1 MNVYM
6 KHTSLKTGFYAF
18 SHERFKMSTI
28 TSSAG
33 TAESVTVRRTEWSDA
48 EEINNLIS
56 PAAVAVFGRISVI
69 HLLEKAYLAVTLITA
84 TNEVLA
90 HASFSDHPTE
100 ELVDQACWKNL
111 LQNHVNDKKFT
122 PMNTLFL
129 RLFVAQ
135 PGFSIGGAK
144 EIMRTVFNAVVELE
158 YICLLTPYRG
168 SLEAALEKIF
178 EPVMPVK
185 EEVQYSAYI
194 CQRHNHCPRLHI
206 RRARVEDHDD
216 LMHIFA
222 EQITPL
228 VESHGPYFLSEL
240 IEAQDEENH
249 AAVCESE
256 GAVVGFVSV
265 SGHMDLK
272 LFNKWFELEEF
283 EGLRKTNPEH
293 QEEKPEEPR
302 SLGEENNVTDAQQ
315 SDEAKEPVES
325 ELTAEQESGDE
336 PTDISQPNSC
346 IKTTV
351 DLGEDSEPDG
361 PPNAFCIQLFTMEKK
376 FEMRSADFLPYLF
389 KLFPDRDFCVIS
401 VPKLTPEFP
410 LLQSF
415 IRVAPLDTSTCSQ
428 ELYLCHRWGLTRIL
442 EVRVAVSSD
451 IPAVQS
457 LTESLGQRESISEDL
472 DLFLQARKDQDGTAL
487 QAFVAQ
493 VEGRVVG
500 LIIIRDEEDIEFIRA
515 NFDVERFMYFSQHQ
529 REEHGRLCHFF
540 LNPIFQ
546 HHTRYIFREV
556 LRLAHKSCL
565 YYHLHPPHYSHKNVI
580 LHSLA
585 AVLNCMV
592 PVSTR
597 RQITYPLEELGIN
610 APSQQITKHQA
621 PFALYHTNRKLTME
635 PKVTINARIVVVGAS
650 DTGLAFL
657 EALTFCPHLRFNN
670 LTLISTQG
678 LPDHCSDDNMRFLAT
693 SHCYSDQDQARLS
706 LRSWISVVTGK
717 MKAIDRE
724 AKHVELME
732 NGNVKYDY
740 LILCTGLQY
749 QMPSLTSTD
758 AQKNNSLNPNQP
770 RHRHTR
776 PVPSN
781 LFTLNDQHDC
791 SHVHQWL
798 MDNFVELT
806 GDAVLY
812 GNTIDVFTCVETL
825 MCLGV
830 SGRRI
835 HVVHPPEDNPT
846 SCFPNG
852 SVEHAVKQAL
862 EKEEVHVHHDCL
874 LTQINDGRHTDPVTS
889 VTFTT
894 DTQTL
899 QLECAVFFS
908 FSHKTV
914 DYDAFKAINDACL
927 VFDGRLVIDSSFHT
941 NDPSIYGAGPLTKYS
956 RRYHAD
962 QWSNSCFNCKEVGQS
977 LASVVLPLCDPTL
990 ERPSGPP
997 SDQDH
1002 LIPAYNQAKIQG
1014 GRLPGGY
1021 NYLHVTKPTAIGNKI
1036 AAQKGRDIVTG
1047 RTETGNYFHL
1057 YLSSHDV
1064 VESITCLSKNTLP
1077 VSNLLCLYRKHQLLL
1092 NHLCSRYDE
1101 GLVHDMYSY
1110 FRENWCFALYHDR
1123 FADFE
1128 QEVRQIMDSAKLEGE
1143 NGSVSIQ
1150 EALQKIVDDKAE
1162 SNQSMSLSDVFQ
1174 KSEAYSAL
1182 RKSVLD
1188 YLKYNRYHLTMYA
1201 RPGLL

>member
-1 MNVYM
+1 Y
-6 KHTSLKTGFYAF
+6 TTFY
-18 SHERFKMSTI
+18 SQKK
-28 TSSAG
+28 
-33 TAESVTVRRTEWSDA
+33 VRN
-48 EEINNLIS
+48 I
-56 PAAVAVFGRISVI
+56 F
-69 HLLEKAYLAVTLITA
+69 EKANLAVTLITT

-90 HASFSDHPTE
+90 YASFSDHPTE

-158 YICLLTPYRG
+158 YICLLTPYR
-168 SLEAALEKIF
+168 EAALEKIF

-315 SDEAKEPVES
+315 SDEAKEPVEVS
-325 ELTAEQESGDE
+325 
-336 PTDISQPNSC
+336 
-346 IKTTV
+346 
-351 DLGEDSEPDG
+351 
-361 PPNAFCIQLFTMEKK
+361 
-376 FEMRSADFLPYLF
+376 F
-389 KLFPDRDFCVIS
+389 KRHIHYDVLQDRDFCVIS

-428 ELYLCHRWGLTRIL
+428 ELYLCHRIL

-597 RQITYPLEELGIN
+597 RQIIYPLEELGIN

-670 LTLISTQG
+670 LTLISTHG

-749 QMPSLTSTD
+749 QVRDTQTTD

-908 FSHKTV
+908 FSHKSV

-941 NDPSIYGAGPLTKYS
+941 NDPSIYAAGPLTKYS

-1128 QEVRQIMDSAKLEGE
+1128 QEVRQIMDSGE

>member
-1 MNVYM
+1 PTLIH
-6 KHTSLKTGFYAF
+6 KSPK
-18 SHERFKMSTI
+18 
-28 TSSAG
+28 
-33 TAESVTVRRTEWSDA
+33 VRN
-48 EEINNLIS
+48 I
-56 PAAVAVFGRISVI
+56 F
-69 HLLEKAYLAVTLITA
+69 EKAYLAVTLITA

-90 HASFSDHPTE
+90 HAAFSDHPTE

-158 YICLLTPYRG
+158 YICLLTPYR
-168 SLEAALEKIF
+168 EAALEKIF

-315 SDEAKEPVES
+315 SDEAKEPVEVS
-325 ELTAEQESGDE
+325 
-336 PTDISQPNSC
+336 
-346 IKTTV
+346 
-351 DLGEDSEPDG
+351 
-361 PPNAFCIQLFTMEKK
+361 
-376 FEMRSADFLPYLF
+376 F
-389 KLFPDRDFCVIS
+389 KRHIHYDVLQDRDFCVIS

-428 ELYLCHRWGLTRIL
+428 ELYLCHRIL

-500 LIIIRDEEDIEFIRA
+500 LIIIRDEEDIEFIKA

-592 PVSTR
+592 PVSPR

-670 LTLISTQG
+670 LTLISTHG

-717 MKAIDRE
+717 MKAIDRK

-749 QMPSLTSTD
+749 QVRDTQTQRQHNL
-758 AQKNNSLNPNQP
+758 LNQDVTP

-908 FSHKTV
+908 FSHKSV

-941 NDPSIYGAGPLTKYS
+941 NDPSIYAAGPLTKYS

-1057 YLSSHDV
+1057 HLSSHDV

-1128 QEVRQIMDSAKLEGE
+1128 QEVRQIMDSGE

>member
-1 MNVYM
+1 Y
-6 KHTSLKTGFYAF
+6 TTFY
-18 SHERFKMSTI
+18 SQKK
-28 TSSAG
+28 
-33 TAESVTVRRTEWSDA
+33 VRN
-48 EEINNLIS
+48 I
-56 PAAVAVFGRISVI
+56 F
-69 HLLEKAYLAVTLITA
+69 EKAYLAVTLITA

-122 PMNTLFL
+122 PMNILFL

-158 YICLLTPYRG
+158 YICLLTPYR
-168 SLEAALEKIF
+168 EAALEKIF

-206 RRARVEDHDD
+206 HRARVEDHDD

-249 AAVCESE
+249 AAESCLC
-256 GAVVGFVSV
+256 GCFSGFVSV
-265 SGHMDLK
+265 SGNMDLK
-272 LFNKWFELEEF
+272 LFNKWFKLEES
-283 EGLRKTNPEH
+283 EGLRKTNPAH
-293 QEEKPEEPR
+293 QEEKPEEKHP
-302 SLGEENNVTDAQQ
+302 LWEEHNISNAQQ
-315 SDEAKEPVES
+315 YDEAKVPVYDV
-325 ELTAEQESGDE
+325 LQ
-336 PTDISQPNSC
+336 
-346 IKTTV
+346 
-351 DLGEDSEPDG
+351 
-361 PPNAFCIQLFTMEKK
+361 
-376 FEMRSADFLPYLF
+376 
-389 KLFPDRDFCVIS
+389 DRDFCVIS

-428 ELYLCHRWGLTRIL
+428 ELYLCHRIL

-597 RQITYPLEELGIN
+597 RQIIYPLEELGIN

-657 EALTFCPHLRFNN
+657 ESLTFCPHLRFNN

-749 QMPSLTSTD
+749 QVRDTQTTD

-852 SVEHAVKQAL
+852 SVEHAVKQAV

-908 FSHKTV
+908 FSHKSV

-941 NDPSIYGAGPLTKYS
+941 NDPSIYAAGPLTKYS

-997 SDQDH
+997 SDH

-1128 QEVRQIMDSAKLEGE
+1128 QEVRQIMDSGE

>member
-1 MNVYM
+1 Y
-6 KHTSLKTGFYAF
+6 TTFY
-18 SHERFKMSTI
+18 SQKK
-28 TSSAG
+28 
-33 TAESVTVRRTEWSDA
+33 VRN
-48 EEINNLIS
+48 I
-56 PAAVAVFGRISVI
+56 F
-69 HLLEKAYLAVTLITA
+69 EKAYLAVTLITA

-158 YICLLTPYRG
+158 YICLLTPYR
-168 SLEAALEKIF
+168 EAALEKIF

-315 SDEAKEPVES
+315 SDEAKEPVEVS
-325 ELTAEQESGDE
+325 
-336 PTDISQPNSC
+336 
-346 IKTTV
+346 
-351 DLGEDSEPDG
+351 
-361 PPNAFCIQLFTMEKK
+361 
-376 FEMRSADFLPYLF
+376 F
-389 KLFPDRDFCVIS
+389 KRHIHYDVLQDRDFCVIS

-428 ELYLCHRWGLTRIL
+428 ELYLCHRIL

-749 QMPSLTSTD
+749 QVRDTQTQRQHNL
-758 AQKNNSLNPNQP
+758 LNQDVTP

-1128 QEVRQIMDSAKLEGE
+1128 QEVRQIMDSGE

>member
-1 MNVYM
+1 
-6 KHTSLKTGFYAF
+6 
-18 SHERFKMSTI
+18 
-28 TSSAG
+28 
-33 TAESVTVRRTEWSDA
+33 
-48 EEINNLIS
+48 
-56 PAAVAVFGRISVI
+56 
-69 HLLEKAYLAVTLITA
+69 
-84 TNEVLA
+84 
-90 HASFSDHPTE
+90 
-100 ELVDQACWKNL
+100 
-111 LQNHVNDKKFT
+111 
-122 PMNTLFL
+122 
-129 RLFVAQ
+129 
-135 PGFSIGGAK
+135 
-144 EIMRTVFNAVVELE
+144 
-158 YICLLTPYRG
+158 
-168 SLEAALEKIF
+168 
-178 EPVMPVK
+178 
-185 EEVQYSAYI
+185 
-194 CQRHNHCPRLHI
+194 
-206 RRARVEDHDD
+206 
-216 LMHIFA
+216 MHIFA

-249 AAVCESE
+249 AAVCENE

-283 EGLRKTNPEH
+283 EGLRKENPAH
-293 QEEKPEEPR
+293 QEEKPEEPQP
-302 SLGEENNVTDAQQ
+302 LGEENNVTDAQQ
-315 SDEAKEPVES
+315 SDEARELVES
-325 ELTAEQESGDE
+325 ELMAEEESGNEPKDTSQNEGAVVGFVSVSGHMDLKLFNKWFELEEFEGLRKENPAHQEEKPEEPQPLGEENNVTDAQHLSDE
-336 PTDISQPNSC
+336 ARELVEPEYAGSC
-346 IKTTV
+346 IKDTV
-351 DLGEDSEPDG
+351 ECTEDSEPDG

-376 FEMRSADFLPYLF
+376 FEMRSADLLPYLF
-389 KLFPDRDFCVIS
+389 KLFLDRDFCVIS

-415 IRVAPLDTSTCSQ
+415 IRVTPRDTSTCSQ
-428 ELYLCHRWGLTRIL
+428 ELYLCHRWGLIRTL
-442 EVRVAVSSD
+442 KVRVAVSSD
-451 IPAVQS
+451 IPAILS
-457 LTESLGQRESISEDL
+457 LTESLSQQESISEDL
-472 DLFLQARKDQDGTAL
+472 DLFLQARKDQNGTAL

-500 LIIIRDEEDIEFIRA
+500 LIIIKDEEDIEFVRA
-515 NFDVERFMYFSQHQ
+515 NFDVERFMYFSHHQ

-540 LNPIFQ
+540 LNPVFQ
-546 HHTRYIFREV
+546 HHTKYIFREV

-565 YYHLHPPHYSHKNVI
+565 YYLLYPPHYSHK
-580 LHSLA
+580 
-585 AVLNCMV
+585 
-592 PVSTR
+592 
-597 RQITYPLEELGIN
+597 
-610 APSQQITKHQA
+610 A

-635 PKVTINARIVVVGAS
+635 PKVTVNARIVVVGAS

-670 LTLISTQG
+670 LTLISTHG
-678 LPDHCSDDNMRFLAT
+678 FPDRCSDDNMRFLAT
-693 SHCYSDQDQARLS
+693 SDVTLMQDLFLHSHCYSDQDQARLS

-732 NGNVKYDY
+732 NGKVQYDY

-749 QMPSLTSTD
+749 QMPSITSTE
-758 AQKNNSLNPNQP
+758 ATTQKSNSMNPHQP
-770 RHRHTR
+770 RHRHR
-776 PVPSN
+776 QPVPSN

-798 MDNFVELT
+798 MDNFVQLT

-812 GNTIDVFTCVETL
+812 GNTINVFTCVETL
-825 MCLGV
+825 MRLGV

-835 HVVHPPEDNPT
+835 HVVHPPEDNIT
-846 SCFPNG
+846 SCFHNE

-874 LTQINDGRHTDPVTS
+874 LTQINDGQHADPVTS
-889 VTFTT
+889 VSFTA
-894 DTQTL
+894 DAQTL
-899 QLECAVFFS
+899 RLECAVFFS
-908 FSHKTV
+908 FFRKTV
-914 DYDAFKAINDACL
+914 DCDAFKAINDACL
-927 VFDGRLVIDSSFHT
+927 VFDGRLVIDSTFHT
-941 NDPSIYGAGPLTKYS
+941 NDPSIYAAGPLTKYS

-962 QWSNSCFNCKEVGQS
+962 QWSDSCFNSKE
-977 LASVVLPLCDPTL
+977 
-990 ERPSGPP
+990 
-997 SDQDH
+997 
-1002 LIPAYNQAKIQG
+1002 
-1014 GRLPGGY
+1014 
-1021 NYLHVTKPTAIGNKI
+1021 
-1036 AAQKGRDIVTG
+1036 GRDIVTG

-1057 YLSSHDV
+1057 HLSPHDV

-1077 VSNLLCLYRKHQLLL
+1077 VSNLLCLYRKHHLLL

-1101 GLVHDMYSY
+1101 GLIHDMYSY
-1110 FRENWCFALYHDR
+1110 FRENWCLALYHDR

-1162 SNQSMSLSDVFQ
+1162 SDQSMSLSEVFQ
-1174 KSEAYSAL
+1174 KSAAYSAL

>member
-1 MNVYM
+1 
-6 KHTSLKTGFYAF
+6 
-18 SHERFKMSTI
+18 MSTI

-33 TAESVTVRRTEWSDA
+33 KAESVTVRRTEWSDA

-56 PAAVAVFGRISVI
+56 PAAVAVFGRINVI
-69 HLLEKAYLAVTLITA
+69 NLLEKAHLAVTLSTTA
-84 TNEVLA
+84 NEVLA
-90 HASFSDHPTE
+90 HASFSDHPLE
-100 ELVDQACWKNL
+100 ELVDQACWKHL
-111 LQNHVNDKKFT
+111 LQNHVNGEKFT

-129 RLFVAQ
+129 RLFVTQ

-144 EIMRTVFNAVVELE
+144 EIMRAVFSAVVELE
-158 YICLLTPYRG
+158 YICLLTPHRG

-185 EEVQYSAYI
+185 EEVQYSAYV
-194 CQRHNHCPRLHI
+194 CHRHNYCPRLHI

-216 LMHIFA
+216 LMHVFA

-228 VESHGPYFLSEL
+228 LESHGPYFLSEL

-249 AAVCESE
+249 AVVCESE

-265 SGHMDLK
+265 SSHMDLK
-272 LFNKWFELEEF
+272 LFNKWFELEDF
-283 EGLRKTNPEH
+283 EGLRKTNPAH
-293 QEEKPEEPR
+293 QEEPPEEPQTP
-302 SLGEENNVTDAQQ
+302 GEENNVTDAQQ
-315 SDEAKEPVES
+315 SDEAKEPVKG
-325 ELTAEQESGDE
+325 LTAEQESGDE
-336 PTDISQPNSC
+336 PTKTSQPEC
-346 IKTTV
+346 IRAGTKDTV
-351 DLGEDSEPDG
+351 GSVEVSKPDG

-376 FEMRSADFLPYLF
+376 FETRSADFLPYLF
-389 KLFPDRDFCVIS
+389 KLFLDRDFCVIS

-415 IRVAPLDTSTCSQ
+415 IRVAPRDTSSSSQ
-428 ELYLCHRWGLTRIL
+428 ELYLCHRWGLARTL

-457 LTESLGQRESISEDL
+457 LNESLSQQESISEDL
-472 DLFLQARKDQDGTAL
+472 DLFLKARKDQGGTAL

-515 NFDVERFMYFSQHQ
+515 NFDVERFMYFSHHQ
-529 REEHGRLCHFF
+529 REEHGRLCHFV
-540 LNPIFQ
+540 LNPVFL
-546 HHTRYIFREV
+546 HHTKYIFREV
-556 LRLAHKSCL
+556 MRLAHKSCL
-565 YYHLHPPHYSHKNVI
+565 YYLLHPSQYNQTNV
-580 LHSLA
+580 SLRSLT
-585 AVLNCMV
+585 AVLNFMV
-592 PVSTR
+592 PVSPR
-597 RQITYPLEELGIN
+597 RQIIYPLEELAIN
-610 APSQQITKHQA
+610 APSLQITKQQA

-635 PKVTINARIVVVGAS
+635 PKVTVNGRIVVVGAS

-670 LTLISTQG
+670 LTLISTHG
-678 LPDHCSDDNMRFLAT
+678 LPDRSSDDNMRFLAT
-693 SHCYSDQDQARLS
+693 SHCYSDQDGARLS
-706 LRSWISVVTGK
+706 LRSWISVVKGK

-732 NGNVKYDY
+732 DGKVKYDY

-749 QMPSLTSTD
+749 QMPSLTSADVLT
-758 AQKNNSLNPNQP
+758 QKTNSLNPKQP
-770 RHRHTR
+770 RDGHVR
-776 PVPSN
+776 PGPSN

-798 MDNFVELT
+798 TDNFVKLT

-812 GNTIDVFTCVETL
+812 GNTIDVFTCTETL

-835 HVVHPPEDNPT
+835 HVVHPPEDNTT

-852 SVEHAVKQAL
+852 SVEQAVKQAL
-862 EKEEVHVHHDCL
+862 EREEVHVHHDCL

-889 VTFTT
+889 VTFTS
-894 DTQTL
+894 DAQTL
-899 QLECAVFFS
+899 RLECAVFFS

-927 VFDGRLVIDSSFHT
+927 VFDGRLVTDTSFHT
-941 NDPSIYGAGPLTKYS
+941 NDPSIYAAGPMTKYS

-962 QWSNSCFNCKEVGQS
+962 QWSDSCFNCKEVGQS

-990 ERPSGPP
+990 EGPACPP
-997 SDQDH
+997 SDHDH
-1002 LIPAYNQAKIQG
+1002 LIPVYNQAKIQG

-1021 NYLHVTKPTAIGNKI
+1021 NYLHVTKPTAIGQKA
-1036 AAQKGRDIVTG
+1036 AAQKQGCDIVTG

-1057 YLSSHDV
+1057 HLSPHDV

-1077 VSNLLCLYRKHQLLL
+1077 VSDLLCLYRKHQLLL
-1092 NHLCSRYDE
+1092 NHLCSRYHE

-1110 FRENWCFALYHDR
+1110 FRENWCLALYHDR

-1128 QEVRQIMDSAKLEGE
+1128 QEVRQIMDSTKLEGE

-1162 SNQSMSLSDVFQ
+1162 SDQSMSLSEVFQ

>member
-1 MNVYM
+1 
-6 KHTSLKTGFYAF
+6 
-18 SHERFKMSTI
+18 MSTI

-33 TAESVTVRRTEWSDA
+33 KAESVTVRRTEWSDA

-56 PAAVAVFGRISVI
+56 PGAVAVFGRINVI
-69 HLLEKAYLAVTLITA
+69 HLLENANLAVTLST
-84 TNEVLA
+84 TKNDVLA
-90 HASFSDHPTE
+90 HASFSDHPIE

-111 LQNHVNDKKFT
+111 LQNHINGEKFT

-129 RLFVAQ
+129 HLFVAQ

-144 EIMRTVFNAVVELE
+144 EIVRAVFNVVVELE
-158 YICLLTPYRG
+158 YICLLTAYRG
-168 SLEAALEKIF
+168 SLEVALEKIF
-178 EPVMPVK
+178 EPMMPVK
-185 EEVQYSAYI
+185 EEVQYSAYV
-194 CQRHNHCPRLHI
+194 CHRHNHCPRLHI
-206 RRARVEDHDD
+206 RKARVEDHDD

-249 AAVCESE
+249 AAVCENE

-265 SGHMDLK
+265 SGLMDLK

-283 EGLRKTNPEH
+283 EGLRKTNPAH
-293 QEEKPEEPR
+293 QEEPQMQ
-302 SLGEENNVTDAQQ
+302 GEKNNISDAQQ
-315 SDEAKEPVES
+315 YDEAKEPVEGD
-325 ELTAEQESGDE
+325 LMAEEESGDE
-336 PTDISQPNSC
+336 PKDISQPDNTGSH
-346 IKTTV
+346 IKDTEV
-351 DLGEDSEPDG
+351 SSEDSEPDG
-361 PPNAFCIQLFTMEKK
+361 PPNAFCIQLFAMEKK

-401 VPKLTPEFP
+401 VPKPTPEFP

-415 IRVAPLDTSTCSQ
+415 IRVTPRDTSTCSQ
-428 ELYLCHRWGLTRIL
+428 ELYLCHRWGLIRML
-442 EVRVAVSSD
+442 DVRVAVSSD
-451 IPAVQS
+451 IPAIQS
-457 LTESLGQRESISEDL
+457 LTESLSQRESIIEDL

-493 VEGRVVG
+493 VEERVVG
-500 LIIIRDEEDIEFIRA
+500 LIIIRDEKDIEFIRA
-515 NFDVERFMYFSQHQ
+515 NFDIERFMYFSHHQ

-540 LNPIFQ
+540 LNPVFQ
-546 HHTRYIFREV
+546 HQTKYIFREV

-565 YYHLHPPHYSHKNVI
+565 YYLLHYSHKNVSPP
-580 LHSLA
+580 SLN
-585 AVLNCMV
+585 AVLNFMV
-592 PVSTR
+592 PVSPR
-597 RQITYPLEELGIN
+597 RQIIYPLEELGIN
-610 APSQQITKHQA
+610 APSQQITKQQA

-635 PKVTINARIVVVGAS
+635 PKVIINARIVVVGAS

-670 LTLISTQG
+670 LTLISTHG
-678 LPDHCSDDNMRFLAT
+678 FPDHCSDDNMRFLAT
-693 SHCYSDQDQARLS
+693 SHCYSDQGLGQLS

-732 NGNVKYDY
+732 NGKVKYDY

-749 QMPSLTSTD
+749 QMPSLTSTE
-758 AQKNNSLNPNQP
+758 ATSQKSNNMNPHQP
-770 RHRHTR
+770 RHRHIQ

-781 LFTLNDQHDC
+781 LFTLNDLDDC

-812 GNTIDVFTCVETL
+812 GNNIDVFTCVEML
-825 MCLGV
+825 MRLGV
-830 SGRRI
+830 SGHRI
-835 HVVHPPEDNPT
+835 HVVHPPEDNPM

-852 SVEHAVKQAL
+852 SVEHTVKQAL

-889 VTFTT
+889 VSFTT
-894 DTQTL
+894 DAQTL

-908 FSHKTV
+908 FFPKTV

-927 VFDGRLVIDSSFHT
+927 VFDGRLVIDSTFHT
-941 NDPSIYGAGPLTKYS
+941 NDPSIYAAGPLTKYS

-962 QWSNSCFNCKEVGQS
+962 QWSNSCFNSKEVGQS

-990 ERPSGPP
+990 ERPADSP
-997 SDQDH
+997 SDHDH
-1002 LIPAYNQAKIQG
+1002 LIPVYNQAKIQG

-1021 NYLHVTKPTAIGNKI
+1021 DYLYVTKPTANRDKT
-1036 AAQKGRDIVTG
+1036 AAQKGRDIATG
-1047 RTETGNYFHL
+1047 HTETGNYFHL
-1057 YLSSHDV
+1057 HLSPHDV

-1110 FRENWCFALYHDR
+1110 FRKNWCLALYHDR
-1123 FADFE
+1123 FTDFE

-1162 SNQSMSLSDVFQ
+1162 SDQSMSISEVFQ

>member
-1 MNVYM
+1 
-6 KHTSLKTGFYAF
+6 
-18 SHERFKMSTI
+18 MSTI

-33 TAESVTVRRTEWSDA
+33 KAESVTVRRTEWSDA

-56 PAAVAVFGRISVI
+56 PAAVAVFGRINVI
-69 HLLEKAYLAVTLITA
+69 HLLEKANLAVTLST
-84 TNEVLA
+84 TKSEVLA
-90 HASFSDHPTE
+90 HASFSDHPNE
-100 ELVDQACWKNL
+100 ELVDQACWENL
-111 LQNHVNDKKFT
+111 LQNHVNGEKFT

-135 PGFSIGGAK
+135 PSFSVGGAK
-144 EIMRTVFNAVVELE
+144 EIVRFLFFNAVVELE

-178 EPVMPVK
+178 EPMMPVK
-185 EEVQYSAYI
+185 EEVQHSAYV
-194 CQRHNHCPRLHI
+194 CHRHSHCPRLNI

-249 AAVCESE
+249 AAVCENE

-283 EGLRKTNPEH
+283 EGLRKENPAH
-293 QEEKPEEPR
+293 QEEKPEEPQP
-302 SLGEENNVTDAQQ
+302 LGEENNVTDAQQ
-315 SDEAKEPVES
+315 SDEARELVES
-325 ELTAEQESGDE
+325 ELMAEEESGNE
-336 PTDISQPNSC
+336 PKDTSQPEYAGSC
-346 IKTTV
+346 IKDTV
-351 DLGEDSEPDG
+351 ECTEDSEPDG

-376 FEMRSADFLPYLF
+376 FEMRSADLLPYLF
-389 KLFPDRDFCVIS
+389 KLFLDRDFCVIS

-415 IRVAPLDTSTCSQ
+415 IRVTPRDTSTCSQ
-428 ELYLCHRWGLTRIL
+428 ELYLCHRWGLIRTL
-442 EVRVAVSSD
+442 KVRVAVSSD
-451 IPAVQS
+451 IPAILS
-457 LTESLGQRESISEDL
+457 LTESLSQQESISEDL
-472 DLFLQARKDQDGTAL
+472 DLFLQARKDQNGTAL

-500 LIIIRDEEDIEFIRA
+500 LIIIKDEEDIEFVRA
-515 NFDVERFMYFSQHQ
+515 NFDVERFMYFSHHQ

-540 LNPIFQ
+540 LNPVFQ
-546 HHTRYIFREV
+546 HHTKYIFREV

-565 YYHLHPPHYSHKNVI
+565 YYLLYPPHYSHKNVS
-580 LHSLA
+580 LHSLT
-585 AVLNCMV
+585 AVLNFMV
-592 PVSTR
+592 PVSPR
-597 RQITYPLEELGIN
+597 RQIIYPLEELGIN
-610 APSQQITKHQA
+610 APSQQITKQQA

-635 PKVTINARIVVVGAS
+635 PKVTVNARIVVVGAS

-670 LTLISTQG
+670 LTLISTHG
-678 LPDHCSDDNMRFLAT
+678 FPDRCSDDNMRFLAT

-732 NGNVKYDY
+732 NGKVQYDY

-749 QMPSLTSTD
+749 QMPSITSTE
-758 AQKNNSLNPNQP
+758 ATTQKSNSMNPHQP
-770 RHRHTR
+770 RHRHR
-776 PVPSN
+776 QPVPSN

-798 MDNFVELT
+798 MDNFVQLT

-812 GNTIDVFTCVETL
+812 GNTINVFTCVETL
-825 MCLGV
+825 MRLGV

-835 HVVHPPEDNPT
+835 HVVHPPEDNIT
-846 SCFPNG
+846 SCFHNE

-874 LTQINDGRHTDPVTS
+874 LTQINDGQHADPVTS
-889 VTFTT
+889 VSFTA
-894 DTQTL
+894 DAQTL
-899 QLECAVFFS
+899 RLECAVFFS
-908 FSHKTV
+908 FFRKTV
-914 DYDAFKAINDACL
+914 DCDAFKAINDACL
-927 VFDGRLVIDSSFHT
+927 VFDGRLVIDSTFHT
-941 NDPSIYGAGPLTKYS
+941 NDPSIYAAGPLTKYS

-962 QWSNSCFNCKEVGQS
+962 QWSDSCFNSKEVGQS

-990 ERPSGPP
+990 ERPAGPP
-997 SDQDH
+997 SDHNH
-1002 LIPAYNQAKIQG
+1002 LIPVYNQAKIQG

-1021 NYLHVTKPTAIGNKI
+1021 DYLYVKKPTANRDKT
-1036 AAQKGRDIVTG
+1036 ATQTGRDIVTG

-1057 YLSSHDV
+1057 HLSPHDV

-1077 VSNLLCLYRKHQLLL
+1077 VSNLLCLYRKHHLLL

-1101 GLVHDMYSY
+1101 GLIHDMYSY
-1110 FRENWCFALYHDR
+1110 FRENWCLALYHDR

-1162 SNQSMSLSDVFQ
+1162 SDQSMSLSEVFQ
-1174 KSEAYSAL
+1174 KSAAYSAL